1 MGTELDY
8 ARLLPRAL
16 RAIRYA
22 NVRSGIL
29 PPQSSLRWN
38 DEQNGFRLSPE

>member
-1 MGTELDY
+1 MDKELDY
-8 ARLLPRAL
+8 LLLLQHAL
-16 RAIRYA
+16 WAIRSA

-38 DEQNGFRLSPE
+38 DKRMVFRIP